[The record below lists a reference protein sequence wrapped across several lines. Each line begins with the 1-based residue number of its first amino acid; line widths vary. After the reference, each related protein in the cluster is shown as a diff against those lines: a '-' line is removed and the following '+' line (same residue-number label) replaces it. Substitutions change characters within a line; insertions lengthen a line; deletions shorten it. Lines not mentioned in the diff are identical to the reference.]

1 MKKILS
7 VFLAALMLFAI
18 VPTVFAASTPVI
30 TTTVDKTSVV
40 VGDVITVTAKVSSS
54 SKLCALTY
62 EIRYDSSAFQVVSN
76 SGSCKGVF
84 GTESYNASSAGT
96 VRYLGASSTSISN
109 TSQNIFSIQLKALK
123 TSGTISAVVTEAYVQ
138 NGVNEDDVT
147 SAVNSASAKT
157 FTFEA
162 SSSSYYISIR
172 TPSQTK
178 IRYND
183 GIVLHADANRTLPSG
198 SYIKWTTS
206 NNNFKTTAS
215 SDGKSFT
222 IVSNSNGTTEITATL
237 YSSANVKLD
246 SVTIEMT
253 SKAGFFDK
261 IGGFFRGLFG
271 STKIYD
277 AD

>member
-18 VPTVFAASTPVI
+18 VPTAFAASTPVI
-30 TTTVDKTSVV
+30 TTTVDKTSVA
-40 VGDVITVTAKVSSS
+40 VGDVVTVTAKVSAS

-62 EIRYDSSAFQVVSN
+62 EINYDTSEFQVVSG

-84 GTESYNASSAGT
+84 GTESYNDATTGT
-96 VRYLGASSTSISN
+96 VKYLGASVSSISN
-109 TSQNIFSIQLKALK
+109 TSQSIFSIQFKALK
-123 TSGTISAVVTEAYVQ
+123 TSGSISVKVTEAYTQ
-138 NGVNEDDVT
+138 NGVDEDDVT

-157 FTFEA
+157 FTFSA
-162 SSSSYYISIR
+162 STSSYYIAIR
-172 TPSQTK
+172 TPSTTS
-178 IRYND
+178 IRYKD
-183 GIVLHADANRTLPSG
+183 GIVLYCDSNRTLPSG

-206 NNNFKTTAS
+206 NSNFKTTAS
-215 SDGKSFT
+215 TDGKSLT

-253 SKAGFFDK
+253 SKAGFFEK

>member
-18 VPTVFAASTPVI
+18 VPTAFAASTPVI
-30 TTTVDKTSVV
+30 TTSVDKTTVAA
-40 VGDVITVTAKVSSS
+40 GDIVTVTAKVSAS

-62 EIRYDSSAFQVVSN
+62 EINYDTSAFQVVSN

-84 GTESYNASSAGT
+84 GTESYNDATAGT
-96 VRYLGASSTSISN
+96 VKYLGASAQSISN
-109 TSQNIFSIQLKALK
+109 TSQNIFSIQFKALK
-123 TSGTISAVVTEAYVQ
+123 SGGTISAKVTEAYVQ
-138 NGVNEDDVT
+138 NGVDEDDVT
-147 SAVNSASAKT
+147 SAVNSSSAKT
-157 FTFEA
+157 FTFAA

-178 IRYND
+178 IRYKD

-206 NNNFKTTAS
+206 NSNFKTTVS

-222 IVSNSNGTTEITATL
+222 IVSDSNGTTEITATL
-237 YSSANVKLD
+237 YSSSNVKLD
-246 SVTIEMT
+246 TVTIEMT

-261 IGGFFRGLFG
+261 IGGFFRSLFG
-271 STKIYD
+271 STKVYPY
-277 AD
+277 